1 MCTSSLVAPFS
12 ECCVIRIAAYLP
24 ETGGPLALDLLALL
38 LLAGG
43 EVAVRPRPHL
53 QVDDARLREVAR
65 QVLQHDV
72 PLGRS
77 AMQEKRVIV

>member
-1 MCTSSLVAPFS
+1 MAPFS

-24 ETGGPLALDLLALL
+24 ETGGPLALGLLALL

-53 QVDDARLREVAR
+53 QINDARLREVAR
-65 QVLQHDV
+65 
-72 PLGRS
+72 
-77 AMQEKRVIV
+77 

>member
-1 MCTSSLVAPFS
+1 MAPLS
-12 ECCVIRIAAYLP
+12 VIECCAIRIAAHSP
-24 ETGGPLALDLLALL
+24 ETGGPLALHLLALL
-38 LLAGG
+38 LIAGG

-65 QVLQHDV
+65 QVLQHHV

-77 AMQEKRVIV
+77 AVQE

>member
-1 MCTSSLVAPFS
+1 MCTLSLVAPFQRVLRNKN
-12 ECCVIRIAAYLP
+12 CGLP

-43 EVAVRPRPHL
+43 EVAVRPLPHL

>member
-1 MCTSSLVAPFS
+1 MCTLSLVAPFQRVLRNKN
-12 ECCVIRIAAYLP
+12 CGLP
-24 ETGGPLALDLLALL
+24 ETGGPLALHLLALL

-77 AMQEKRVIV
+77 AMQKKRVIV